1 MANDTQ
7 TRDYSRGYA
16 AGYRAGAGI
25 GAAKPWPPYSSNM
38 QAILRV
44 ICEAG
49 LLWVIDAQG
58 HKCELVRPQGT
69 IHTSPQGD
77 KYGLALWGEGT
88 GAALAGIGD
97 ELALALGVAWARVDL
112 DGDGRAWVTLPH
124 ESRTHQG
131 PNTRGRPSS
140 VRPSPLGRLLYK

>member
-7 TRDYSRGYA
+7 TGDYGRGYA
-16 AGYRAGAGI
+16 DGYRAGI

-38 QAILRV
+38 QAILATIAR
-44 ICEAG
+44 AG

-77 KYGLALWGEGT
+77 KYGLDLWGEGT
-88 GAALAGIGD
+88 GAALAGLAGD
-97 ELALALGVAWARVDL
+97 IAQALGVAWARVDL
-112 DGDGRAWVTLPH
+112 VGEGRAFVVLPH
-124 ESRTHQG
+124 QAR
-131 PNTRGRPSS
+131 RG
-140 VRPSPLGRLLYK
+140 